1 MISLVVTSILVP
13 SVIALNTFTKSL
25 ETEIT
30 EGLKIN
36 ALNAMD
42 KLSRLMFERI
52 ADIRFLTSPAN
63 IVMNDGAGGG
73 NSSPEKNNNN
83 NNNNNNFTISQK
95 VEYLRQMEK
104 AYKAYASI
112 SLYNNHGIK
121 IGDTR
126 SIAIGVND
134 SDKAFYKDAIN
145 GRIYYD
151 KVPVFSTSLRQYII
165 DFSGPL
171 YDENNKISGVLV
183 LRFPLNKINDIML
196 EAGGTISKD
205 ADIDLLS
212 KDGLIIYS
220 SNDPK
225 DVLQKKVIG
234 LAIFYKLRNS
244 TNNIE
249 AQIADSAAAAA
260 DAQINNSNTTAT
272 TGGNTIFIGAKQPEF
287 LDYKG
292 NDWFLILAVNKED
305 AFRSVTLLRNEF
317 IIVAVVILSISIA
330 LVFIFA
336 RSISKPIARLR
347 DVTNEVSKGNF
358 DIKVD
363 VQKGGDDELAQL
375 SSSFENMRK
384 TILART
390 KEVLKA
396 NEVLRQKDRLKDE
409 FINVAA
415 HELRTPI
422 QPILSLCYVLGNRI
436 KKGNETGTAA
446 AASSRQRQEE
456 EQLLDIIVRNVKR
469 LHRLAED
476 ILDVT
481 RIEGKDLTLN
491 LQRFDL
497 IAILSDI
504 VRDSRQQI
512 HQGGRNLK
520 LIFENEEISGSS
532 SSSNNNSNTNNK
544 IFVTADR
551 NRINQVICNL
561 LTNAI
566 KFTEQGTIS
575 VKVVVVEDSNEH
587 NKKEALVS
595 IKDTGI
601 GIHSDILPQLF
612 TKFTSKSFQGIG
624 LGLFISR
631 KIIEAHGGRIWAE
644 NNPDGIGATFY
655 FTLPL
660 SLSPPPQSS

>member
-1 MISLVVTSILVP
+1 MICLVVTSILVP

-25 ETEIT
+25 EREIT

-52 ADIRFLTSPAN
+52 ADIRFLTNPAN
-63 IVMNDGAGGG
+63 IVMNDGAGSGGGGGG
-73 NSSPEKNNNN
+73 NSIPES
-83 NNNNNNFTISQK
+83 NNNNNNFTIAQN

-151 KVPVFSTSLRQYII
+151 KVPVFSTSLRQYVI

-171 YDENNKISGVLV
+171 YDDNNKISGVLV

-220 SNDPK
+220 NNDPK
-225 DVLQKKVIG
+225 AVLQKKVMG
-234 LAIFYKLRNS
+234 LAIFDKLRNS
-244 TNNIE
+244 TNNNNIE
-249 AQIADSAAAAA
+249 TQIAGSG
-260 DAQINNSNTTAT
+260 DAQINNSNTDAT
-272 TGGNTIFIGAKQPEF
+272 TGNTIFIGAKQPEF

-305 AFRSVTLLRNEF
+305 AFKSVTLLRNEF

-363 VQKGGDDELAQL
+363 VQKGADDELAQL

-396 NEVLRQKDRLKDE
+396 NEELRQKDRLKDE

-422 QPILSLCYVLGNRI
+422 QPILSLCYVLGHRI
-436 KKGNETGTAA
+436 KKGNVTGAT
-446 AASSRQRQEE
+446 SSQQQQQQLRQEE
-456 EQLLDIIVRNVKR
+456 EQLLDVIVRNAKR

-497 IAILSDI
+497 IATLSDI

-512 HQGGRNLK
+512 NQIGRNVK
-520 LIFENEEISGSS
+520 LVFENEEISSCS
-532 SSSNNNSNTNNK
+532 TNSNNK
-544 IFVTADR
+544 IFVTAER
-551 NRINQVICNL
+551 NRINQVISNL
-561 LTNAI
+561 LSNAI

-575 VKVVVVEDSNEH
+575 VKVVVVVTDSNEH
-587 NKKEALVS
+587 NKEEALIS

-655 FTLPL
+655 FTLAL
-660 SLSPPPQSS
+660 SYSPSPPQSS

>member
-63 IVMNDGAGGG
+63 IVMNESADGGSSSSG
-73 NSSPEKNNNN
+73 NSNSEKNNSG
-83 NNNNNNFTISQK
+83 NNNNFTISQK

-151 KVPVFSTSLRQYII
+151 KVPAFSTSLRQYVI

-171 YDENNKISGVLV
+171 YGENNKISGVLV

-212 KDGLIIYS
+212 KDGIIIYS
-220 SNDPK
+220 NNDPK
-225 DVLQKKVIG
+225 AVLQKKVMG
-234 LAIFYKLRNS
+234 LAIFNKLRNS
-244 TNNIE
+244 ANNIE
-249 AQIADSAAAAA
+249 AQIADSGGGVVA
-260 DAQINNSNTTAT
+260 DTQINNSDTTGAT

-305 AFRSVTLLRNEF
+305 TFRSVTLLRNQF
-317 IIVAVVILSISIA
+317 IIVAVVILSISAA

-347 DVTNEVSKGNF
+347 DITNEVSKGNF
-358 DIKVD
+358 DIEVD

-422 QPILSLCYVLGNRI
+422 QPILSLCYVLGHRI
-436 KKGNETGTAA
+436 KKGNGTGTAA
-446 AASSRQRQEE
+446 VAAASSQQRQEEE
-456 EQLLDIIVRNVKR
+456 EQLLDIIIRNVKR

-497 IAILSDI
+497 IAALSDI

-512 HQGGRNLK
+512 HQTGRNLK
-520 LIFENEEISGSS
+520 LVFENEEISGSS
-532 SSSNNNSNTNNK
+532 SNNNNE

-551 NRINQVICNL
+551 NRINQVIYNL
-561 LTNAI
+561 LSNAI
-566 KFTEQGTIS
+566 KFTEQGIIS
-575 VKVVVVEDSNEH
+575 VKVVVDSNEH
-587 NKKEALVS
+587 NKEEAVIS

-601 GIHSDILPQLF
+601 GIHSDMIPQLF
-612 TKFTSKSFQGIG
+612 TKFSSKSFQGMG

-631 KIIEAHGGRIWAE
+631 NIIEAHGGRIWAE

-660 SLSPPPQSS
+660 LLPPPPLSS

>member
-234 LAIFYKLRNS
+234 LAIFDKLRNS

-497 IAILSDI
+497 IAALSDI

-512 HQGGRNLK
+512 HQTGRNLK
-520 LIFENEEISGSS
+520 LVFENEEISGSS
-532 SSSNNNSNTNNK
+532 SSNNNSNTNSE

-566 KFTEQGTIS
+566 KFTDQGTIS
-575 VKVVVVEDSNEH
+575 VKVVVVDSNEH
-587 NKKEALVS
+587 NKEEAVIS

-631 KIIEAHGGRIWAE
+631 NIIEAHGGRIWAE

-655 FTLPL
+655 FTLSL
-660 SLSPPPQSS
+660 SLSPPPPQSS

>member
-1 MISLVVTSILVP
+1 MICLVVTSILVP

-25 ETEIT
+25 EREIT

-52 ADIRFLTSPAN
+52 ADIRFLTNPAN
-63 IVMNDGAGGG
+63 IVMNDGAGSGGG
-73 NSSPEKNNNN
+73 NSISES
-83 NNNNNNFTISQK
+83 NNNNNNFTIAQN

-151 KVPVFSTSLRQYII
+151 KVPVFSTSLRQYVI

-171 YDENNKISGVLV
+171 YDDNNKISGVLV

-220 SNDPK
+220 NNDPK
-225 DVLQKKVIG
+225 AVLQKKVMG
-234 LAIFYKLRNS
+234 LAIFDKLRNS
-244 TNNIE
+244 TNNNNIE
-249 AQIADSAAAAA
+249 TQIAGSG
-260 DAQINNSNTTAT
+260 DAQINNSNTDAT
-272 TGGNTIFIGAKQPEF
+272 TGNTIFIGAKQPEF

-305 AFRSVTLLRNEF
+305 AFKSVTLLRNEF

-363 VQKGGDDELAQL
+363 VQKGADDELAQL

-396 NEVLRQKDRLKDE
+396 NEELRQKDRLKDE

-422 QPILSLCYVLGNRI
+422 QPILSLCYVLGHRI
-436 KKGNETGTAA
+436 KKGNVTGAT
-446 AASSRQRQEE
+446 SSQQQQQQLRQEE
-456 EQLLDIIVRNVKR
+456 EQLLDVIVRNAKR

-497 IAILSDI
+497 IATLSDI

-512 HQGGRNLK
+512 NQIGRNVK
-520 LIFENEEISGSS
+520 LVFENEEISSGST
-532 SSSNNNSNTNNK
+532 NSNNK

-551 NRINQVICNL
+551 NRINQVISNL
-561 LTNAI
+561 LSNAI

-575 VKVVVVEDSNEH
+575 VKVVVVVTDSNEH
-587 NKKEALVS
+587 NKEEALIS

-655 FTLPL
+655 FTLAL
-660 SLSPPPQSS
+660 SYSPSPPQSS